1 MNALQEVIT
10 AMFMPPAPI
19 QLVPLPVL
27 VMKVS
32 LEGGHTV
39 KVTKGKILHVF
50 DSACVLR
57 NYRYCRGDLTI
68 CTNILLY

>member
-1 MNALQEVIT
+1 
-10 AMFMPPAPI
+10 MFMPPAPI

-32 LEGGHTV
+32 LEVGHTV
-39 KVTKGKILHVF
+39 KVTKRKTLRVF

-57 NYRYCRGDLTI
+57 NYLYCRGDLTI